1 VGGTRLLALTQLETV
16 GLWAGLLS
24 SVVSVVLSLVAIF
37 FARDVDRRSIEI
49 SNQTIRSLQSIQ
61 STVQRLSED
70 TGGLIKVAWE
80 RMLGTMGGQTAQTN
94 NDLQG
99 LLAGLIA
106 EFREDANEIAP
117 GTGVEKLA
125 RTVGERVRRATDGKS
140 GAERGSGPRSWTF
153 NAVVQAIESLSPLA
167 IELLR
172 ALEGGHHLTRTQYQ
186 RLRRDPDLA
195 VAIDELRDE
204 DLLVPLQRRGARGDE
219 TIYGIA
225 PWFLEVIGAAL
236 VFTGH
241 ETPSEAEAQKVRS
254 ALREVGFDVDDLSE
268 QSEQEDER
276 PASRTRGDAQ
286 PSRTS

>member
-1 VGGTRLLALTQLETV
+1 MEMAVGGTRLLALTQLETV

-49 SNQTIRSLQSIQ
+49 SNQTIRSLQTIQ
-61 STVQRLSED
+61 STVQRLSDD

-80 RMLGTMGGQTAQTN
+80 RMLGTMGPQASQTD

-99 LLAGLIA
+99 LLAGLLA

-125 RTVGERVRRATDGKS
+125 RKVGERMRRAADGKS
-140 GAERGSGPRSWTF
+140 GTERSPAPRSWAF

-186 RLRRDPDLA
+186 ELRRDPDLA
-195 VAIDELRDE
+195 VAIDELRDQ
-204 DLLVPLQRRGARGDE
+204 DLLVPIQRRGARGEE

-225 PWFLEVIGAAL
+225 PWFLEVIGPAL

-241 ETPSEAEAQKVRS
+241 ETPSDAEAQRVVS
-254 ALREVGFDVDDLSE
+254 ALREAGYDAGSLPQDHA
-268 QSEQEDER
+268 ER
-276 PASRTRGDAQ
+276 Q
-286 PSRTS
+286 TS

>member
-1 VGGTRLLALTQLETV
+1 MTVGGTRLLALTQLEAV

-49 SNQTIRSLQSIQ
+49 SNQTIRSLQTIQ

-80 RMLGTMGGQTAQTN
+80 RMLGTMGAQATQTD

-99 LLAGLIA
+99 LLAGLLA
-106 EFREDANEIAP
+106 EFRDDANEIAP
-117 GTGVEKLA
+117 GSGVEKLA
-125 RTVGERVRRATDGKS
+125 RKVGERMRRATDGKGGS
-140 GAERGSGPRSWTF
+140 ERSSAPRSWAF
-153 NAVVQAIESLSPLA
+153 NAVVQAIESLSPVA

-195 VAIDELRDE
+195 VAIDELRDQ
-204 DLLVPLQRRGARGDE
+204 DLLVPLQRRGARGEE

-225 PWFLEVIGAAL
+225 PWFLEVIGPAL
-236 VFTGH
+236 VFTDH
-241 ETPSEAEAQKVRS
+241 ESPSDAEAQKVMS
-254 ALREVGFDVDDLSE
+254 ALRQVGYGVDNLP
-268 QSEQEDER
+268 QQN
-276 PASRTRGDAQ
+276 A
-286 PSRTS
+286 

>member
-1 VGGTRLLALTQLETV
+1 MTVSGTRLLALTQLETV

-80 RMLGTMGGQTAQTN
+80 RMLGTMGGQAAQAD

-99 LLAGLIA
+99 LLAGLLA
-106 EFREDANEIAP
+106 EFREDATEIAP

-125 RTVGERVRRATDGKS
+125 RKVGERVRRATDGKTGGDRS
-140 GAERGSGPRSWTF
+140 SGPRSWAF

-167 IELLR
+167 VELLR

-195 VAIDELRDE
+195 VAIDELRDQ
-204 DLLVPLQRRGARGDE
+204 DLLVPVQRRGARGDE

-225 PWFLEVIGAAL
+225 PWFQEAIGAAL

-241 ETPSEAEAQKVRS
+241 ETPSETEAQRVRS
-254 ALREVGFDVDDLSE
+254 ALREVGFDVDEPSE
-268 QSEQEDER
+268 PDDEPSTPRAR
-276 PASRTRGDAQ
+276 PDAQ
-286 PSRTS
+286 ATRAS

>member
-1 VGGTRLLALTQLETV
+1 VTVAGTGLLALTQLETV

-49 SNQTIRSLQSIQ
+49 NNQTIRSLQSIQ

-80 RMLGTMGGQTAQTN
+80 RMLGTMGAPQTTPTD

-99 LLAGLIA
+99 LLAGLLA
-106 EFREDANEIAP
+106 EFRDDANEIAP
-117 GTGVEKLA
+117 GTGVERLA
-125 RTVGERVRRATDGKS
+125 RKVGERMRHATDGKS
-140 GAERGSGPRSWTF
+140 GTERSTGPRSWAF

-172 ALEGGHHLTRTQYQ
+172 ALEGGHHLTRAQYQ
-186 RLRRDPDLA
+186 ELRRDSDLA
-195 VAIDELRDE
+195 VAIDELRDH
-204 DLLVPLQRRGARGDE
+204 DLLVPLQRRGARGEE

-225 PWFLEVIGAAL
+225 PWFQEVIGPAL

-241 ETPSEAEAQKVRS
+241 ESPSEADAQKVMS
-254 ALREVGFDVDDLSE
+254 ALREVGYDAESLPRQDA
-268 QSEQEDER
+268 ER
-276 PASRTRGDAQ
+276 Q
-286 PSRTS
+286 TS

>member
-1 VGGTRLLALTQLETV
+1 MGGTRLLALTQLETV

-49 SNQTIRSLQSIQ
+49 NNQTIRSLQSIQ

-80 RMLGTMGGQTAQTN
+80 RMLGTMSGQTAQTD

-125 RTVGERVRRATDGKS
+125 RKVGERVRRATDGKS
-140 GAERGSGPRSWTF
+140 GAERGSAPRSWAF
-153 NAVVQAIESLSPLA
+153 NAAVQAIESLSPLA

-172 ALEGGHHLTRTQYQ
+172 ALGGGHHLTRTQYQ

-195 VAIDELRDE
+195 VAIDELRDQ

-241 ETPSEAEAQKVRS
+241 ETPSEAEAQEVRS
-254 ALREVGFDVDDLSE
+254 SLREAGFDVDDLSE
-268 QSEQEDER
+268 QGDER
-276 PASRTRGDAQ
+276 QASRTRSEAQ
-286 PSRTS
+286 PSHAS

>member
-1 VGGTRLLALTQLETV
+1 VAGTHLLALTQLETV

-49 SNQTIRSLQSIQ
+49 NNQTIRSLQSIQ

-80 RMLGTMGGQTAQTN
+80 RMLGTMGARPTQTDS
-94 NDLQG
+94 DLQG
-99 LLAGLIA
+99 LLAGLLA
-106 EFREDANEIAP
+106 EFRDDANEIAP

-125 RTVGERVRRATDGKS
+125 RKVGERMRRATDGKS
-140 GAERGSGPRSWTF
+140 GTERSTAPRSWAF
-153 NAVVQAIESLSPLA
+153 NAVVQAIESLSPVA

-172 ALEGGHHLTRTQYQ
+172 ALEGGHHLTRAQYQ
-186 RLRRDPDLA
+186 ELRRDPDLA
-195 VAIDELRDE
+195 VAIDELRDQ
-204 DLLVPLQRRGARGDE
+204 DLLIPLQRRGARGEE

-225 PWFLEVIGAAL
+225 PWFLEVIGPAL

-241 ETPSEAEAQKVRS
+241 ESPSDAEAQKVIA
-254 ALREVGFDVDDLSE
+254 ALRDVGYDADTPP
-268 QSEQEDER
+268 QQHAER
-276 PASRTRGDAQ
+276 Q
-286 PSRTS
+286 TS

>member
-1 VGGTRLLALTQLETV
+1 MILSAAPPLALTQLETV

-24 SVVSVVLSLVAIF
+24 AVVSVVLSLVAIF

-49 SNQTIRSLQSIQ
+49 SNQTIRSLQTIQ

-80 RMLGTMGGQTAQTN
+80 RMLGTMGAQSAQADG
-94 NDLQG
+94 DLQG

-125 RTVGERVRRATDGKS
+125 REVGERVRRATDRKG
-140 GAERGSGPRSWTF
+140 GAERHSAPRSWAF
-153 NAVVQAIESLSPLA
+153 NAAVEAIESLSPLS

-186 RLRRDPDLA
+186 QLRRDPDLA
-195 VAIDELRDE
+195 VAVDELRDQ
-204 DLLVPLQRRGARGDE
+204 DLVVPLQRRGPRGEE
-219 TIYGIA
+219 TIYGLA
-225 PWFLEVIGAAL
+225 PWFLEVIGPAL

-241 ETPSEAEAQKVRS
+241 ESPSGAEAQRVMS
-254 ALREVGFDVDDLSE
+254 ALRDVGYAADNPS
-268 QSEQEDER
+268 QEATGR
-276 PASRTRGDAQ
+276 RASRAQGDAQ
-286 PSRTS
+286 SVPHA

>member
-1 VGGTRLLALTQLETV
+1 MTVAGTRLLGLTQLETV

-49 SNQTIRSLQSIQ
+49 NNQTIRSLQSIQ

-80 RMLGTMGGQTAQTN
+80 RMLGTMGAPAPQTD

-99 LLAGLIA
+99 LLAGLLA

-117 GTGVEKLA
+117 GTAMEKLA
-125 RTVGERVRRATDGKS
+125 RKVGERVRRATDGRS
-140 GAERGSGPRSWTF
+140 GAERSTGPRSWAF

-172 ALEGGHHLTRTQYQ
+172 ALEGGHHLTRTQYLH
-186 RLRRDPDLA
+186 LRRDPDLA
-195 VAIDELRDE
+195 VAVDELRDQ
-204 DLLVPLQRRGARGDE
+204 DLLVPIQRRGARGEE

-225 PWFLEVIGAAL
+225 PWFLEVIGPAL

-241 ETPSEAEAQKVRS
+241 ESPSDAEAQKVMS
-254 ALREVGFDVDDLSE
+254 ALREVGYDVDNLP
-268 QSEQEDER
+268 QQNAG
-276 PASRTRGDAQ
+276 PGASRAQADAQ
-286 PSRTS
+286 AARPS

>member
-1 VGGTRLLALTQLETV
+1 MGGTRLLALTQLETV

-49 SNQTIRSLQSIQ
+49 SNQTIRSLQTIQ

-80 RMLGTMGGQTAQTN
+80 RMLGTMGAPAAQTD

-106 EFREDANEIAP
+106 EFREDASEIAP

-125 RTVGERVRRATDGKS
+125 RKVGERVRRAADGKS
-140 GAERGSGPRSWTF
+140 GAERYSAPRSWAF

-186 RLRRDPDLA
+186 RLRQDPDLA
-195 VAIDELRDE
+195 VAVDELRDH
-204 DLLVPLQRRGARGDE
+204 DLLVPLQRRGARGEE

-225 PWFLEVIGAAL
+225 PWFLETIGPAL

-241 ETPSEAEAQKVRS
+241 ESPSDTEAQRVIS
-254 ALREVGFDVDDLSE
+254 ALREVGYDAENVL
-268 QSEQEDER
+268 QQGER
-276 PASRTRGDAQ
+276 QTLRAQGDAQ
-286 PSRTS
+286 APRPS

>member
-1 VGGTRLLALTQLETV
+1 MTVGGTRLLALTQLEAV

-49 SNQTIRSLQSIQ
+49 NNQTIRSLQSIQ

-80 RMLGTMGGQTAQTN
+80 RM
-94 NDLQG
+94 
-99 LLAGLIA
+99 
-106 EFREDANEIAP
+106 RH
-117 GTGVEKLA
+117 
-125 RTVGERVRRATDGKS
+125 ATDGKS
-140 GAERGSGPRSWTF
+140 GTERSTGPRSWAF

-172 ALEGGHHLTRTQYQ
+172 ALEGGHHLTRAQYQ
-186 RLRRDPDLA
+186 ELRRDSDLA
-195 VAIDELRDE
+195 VAIDELRDH
-204 DLLVPLQRRGARGDE
+204 DLLVPLQRRGARGEE

-225 PWFLEVIGAAL
+225 PWFQEVIGPAL

-241 ETPSEAEAQKVRS
+241 ESPSEADAQKVMS
-254 ALREVGFDVDDLSE
+254 ALREVGYDAESLPRQDA
-268 QSEQEDER
+268 ER
-276 PASRTRGDAQ
+276 Q
-286 PSRTS
+286 TS

>member
-1 VGGTRLLALTQLETV
+1 MTVGGTRLLALTQLETV

-49 SNQTIRSLQSIQ
+49 SNQTIRSLQTIQ
-61 STVQRLSED
+61 STVQRLSDD

-80 RMLGTMGGQTAQTN
+80 RMLGTMGPQASQTD

-99 LLAGLIA
+99 LLAGLLA

-125 RTVGERVRRATDGKS
+125 RKVGERMRRAAEPKS
-140 GAERGSGPRSWTF
+140 GTERSPAPRSWAF

-186 RLRRDPDLA
+186 ELRRDPDLA

-204 DLLVPLQRRGARGDE
+204 DLLVPIQRRGTRGEE

-225 PWFLEVIGAAL
+225 PWFLEVIGPAL

-241 ETPSEAEAQKVRS
+241 ESPSDAEARRVMS
-254 ALREVGFDVDDLSE
+254 ALREAGYDAESLP
-268 QSEQEDER
+268 QEHTER
-276 PASRTRGDAQ
+276 Q
-286 PSRTS
+286 TS

>member
-1 VGGTRLLALTQLETV
+1 MTVGGTRLLALTQLETV

-49 SNQTIRSLQSIQ
+49 SNQTIRSLQTIQ

-80 RMLGTMGGQTAQTN
+80 RMLGTMGAQAPQTP

-99 LLAGLIA
+99 LLTGLLA
-106 EFREDANEIAP
+106 EFREDADEIAP

-125 RTVGERVRRATDGKS
+125 RKVGERVRRATDGKS
-140 GAERGSGPRSWTF
+140 GAERSSAPRSWAF

-167 IELLR
+167 IELLQ

-186 RLRRDPDLA
+186 HLRRDPDLA
-195 VAIDELRDE
+195 VAIDELRDQ
-204 DLLVPLQRRGARGDE
+204 DLLVPIQRRGARGEE

-225 PWFLEVIGAAL
+225 PWFLEVIGPAL

-241 ETPSEAEAQKVRS
+241 ESPSEAEAQRVRS
-254 ALREVGFDVDDLSE
+254 ALREVGLDADTLARQDAEL
-268 QSEQEDER
+268 QAPR
-276 PASRTRGDAQ
+276 APADAQ
-286 PSRTS
+286 AAPPP